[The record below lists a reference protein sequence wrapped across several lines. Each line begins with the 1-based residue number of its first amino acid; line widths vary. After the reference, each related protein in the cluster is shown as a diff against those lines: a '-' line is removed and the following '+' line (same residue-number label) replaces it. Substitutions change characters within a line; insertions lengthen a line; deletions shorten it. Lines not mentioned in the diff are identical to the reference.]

1 MTTTILVP
9 YHIDD
14 PVPDLDV
21 PLPADVTITTSLAQ
35 SSDRW
40 QWLGTLYTQVAA
52 AVASTV
58 EAGAVPIV
66 MSGDCVTAL
75 GTVAGLQQ
83 AGVAPAII
91 WFDAHGDVQTLETT
105 HTGYLGGLPLRI
117 LVGYRPE
124 LIADQLE
131 LRPVPEARTVL
142 VDARDLDPPEAEYLA
157 TAEIRHVPVSQVST
171 MELPGGPLY
180 LHLDLDVVDPAE
192 LPGLLFPADGGPD
205 LDTVFGAVRQL
216 WQTGRVVAVGVA
228 CTWLPGNGN
237 ADRVRSR
244 LQAALA

>member
-1 MTTTILVP
+1 MTTILVP

-21 PLPADVTITTSLAQ
+21 PLPADVTITTELAQ

-58 EAGAVPIV
+58 EAGVVPIV
-66 MSGDCVTAL
+66 LSGDCLTAL

-83 AGVAPAII
+83 AGVEPAII
-91 WFDAHGDVQTLETT
+91 WFDGHGDVQTLETT

-124 LIADQLE
+124 LIADQLG
-131 LRPVPEARTVL
+131 LRAVPEARTVL
-142 VDARDLDPPEAEYLA
+142 VDARDLDPPESDFLA
-157 TAEIRHVPVSQVST
+157 TAAIRRVPVPDVST
-171 MELPGGPLY
+171 MELSDGPLY
-180 LHLDLDVVDPAE
+180 LHLDLDVVNPAE
-192 LPGLLFPADGGPD
+192 LPGLLFPAEGGPD
-205 LDTVFGAVRQL
+205 LDAVFGAVRHL
-216 WQTGRVVAVGVA
+216 RQTGRVVAIGVA
-228 CTWLPGNGN
+228 CTWRPGHRN
-237 ADRVRSR
+237 ADRVRP
-244 LQAALA
+244 LLEAALA

>member
-1 MTTTILVP
+1 MTTILVP

-21 PLPADVTITTSLAQ
+21 PLPADVTITTELAQ

-58 EAGAVPIV
+58 DAGAVPIV
-66 MSGDCVTAL
+66 LSGDCVTAL
-75 GTVAGLQQ
+75 GTVAGLQR
-83 AGVAPAII
+83 AGVEPTII
-91 WFDAHGDVQTLETT
+91 WFDGHGDVQTLETT

-124 LIADQLE
+124 LIADQLG
-131 LRPVPEARTVL
+131 LRAVPEARTVL
-142 VDARDLDPPEAEYLA
+142 VDARDLDPPESDYLA
-157 TAEIRHVPVSQVST
+157 TAAIRRVPVPDVST
-171 MELPGGPLY
+171 MELPDGPLY
-180 LHLDLDVVDPAE
+180 LHLDLDVVNPAE
-192 LPGLLFPADGGPD
+192 LPELLFPADGGPD
-205 LDTVFGAVRQL
+205 LDAVFGAVRHL

-228 CTWLPGNGN
+228 CTWRPGHGN
-237 ADRVRSR
+237 ADRVRPH
-244 LQAALA
+244 LEAALA